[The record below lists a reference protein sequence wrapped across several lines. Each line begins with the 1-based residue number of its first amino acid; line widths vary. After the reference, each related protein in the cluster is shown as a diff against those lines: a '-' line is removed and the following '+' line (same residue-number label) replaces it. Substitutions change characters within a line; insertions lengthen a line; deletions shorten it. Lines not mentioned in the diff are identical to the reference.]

1 MKRIV
6 MILTVAL
13 VMAAMVVATAAPAFA
28 DKNNPLLG
36 TDVTGDMSCST
47 HQVFNNG
54 VNPQWHCAGNDR
66 LP

>member
-6 MILTVAL
+6 MVLTVAV

-36 TDVTGDMSCST
+36 TDVTGDASCIT
-47 HQVFNNG
+47 HQIFNNG
-54 VNPQWHCAGNDR
+54 INPQWHCADNDP
-66 LP
+66 L